1 MSNGKST
8 KLASLRDCA
17 EAARK
22 LVLEAWTVE
31 GNRLEAEGQTES
43 FASHVFSLAQ
53 KLNPCNAETWGQ
65 VQDTV
70 VTFIRSDA
78 GQEFLNTHD
87 VILETTEKGE
97 RKLPRL
103 FIQYW
108 SNVKGGLKLGLNPA
122 TFENEQDFRK
132 ATKVAREAANA
143 LEVREGKTQEEIAA
157 IDKRDAM
164 ATQAAND
171 LQAIRNALRDSEG
184 DSYTLLVEALH
195 EAAKIAVE
203 INARVEEAKKL
214 AAAQREAEKI
224 ERMQAEHDATMAKKA
239 A

>member
-1 MSNGKST
+1 MSKST
-8 KLASLRDCA
+8 KLTSLQDCA

-22 LVLEAWTVE
+22 LVLEAWTGE

-43 FASHVFSLAQ
+43 FASHVFGLAQ
-53 KLNPCNAETWGQ
+53 KLNPCTAETWGQ

-78 GQEFLNTHD
+78 GAEFLSAHD

-108 SNVKGGLKLGLNPA
+108 SNVKGGLKLGLNHA
-122 TFENEQDFRK
+122 TFENEQDYRT
-132 ATKVAREAANA
+132 ATKAAREAAQA
-143 LEVREGKTQEEIAA
+143 LEAREGKTADEIAA
-157 IDKRDAM
+157 IDKLDAM

-171 LQAIRNALRDSEG
+171 LQTIRTALRNSDG
-184 DSYTLLVEALH
+184 DSYVLLVEAVH
-195 EAAKIAVE
+195 EAAKIAEE
-203 INARVEEAKKL
+203 INARIEEAKKL
-214 AAAQREAEKI
+214 AAAQKEAEKI
-224 ERMQAEHDATMAKKA
+224 ERMQAEHDATMTQKA